1 MQINVL
7 VAKQILDAFWQIA
20 QMQIGFDIGQQ

>member
-7 VAKQILDAFWQIA
+7 VAKQILDAFWQSV

>member
-7 VAKQILDAFWQIA
+7 VAEQILDTFWQIV